1 MSREQINATVQ
12 DIFRD
17 VLDSDT
23 LVIEDSLTAADVD
36 GWDSLSHIS
45 IVSAIEKHYGIR
57 FTLGELD
64 SFNDIGDLIGMIE
77 KKLSR

>member
-1 MSREQINATVQ
+1 MSRDQINATVQ